1 MFLTRKPNI
10 YLVTIEQVPQNAKGK
25 KNSLKYSKQKLISKE
40 KAMPTHTPAFHCLKA
55 GFCFFFPRGFPGKSL
70 V

>member
-25 KNSLKYSKQKLISKE
+25 KKQLEILKTEADKQRESYANTYPSFSLSQSRVL
-40 KAMPTHTPAFHCLKA
+40 L
-55 GFCFFFPRGFPGKSL
+55 FFPRGFPGKSL